1 MEIESKR
8 EGEWESVLAE
18 RLLAGFIHIFFE
30 AHLLWS
36 SSAHLKQNTYIKDMH
51 CEHKTILKFRL

>member
-1 MEIESKR
+1 LRPRERENGRES
-8 EGEWESVLAE
+8 ELAE
-18 RLLAGFIHIFFE
+18 RLLAGFIYIFFE